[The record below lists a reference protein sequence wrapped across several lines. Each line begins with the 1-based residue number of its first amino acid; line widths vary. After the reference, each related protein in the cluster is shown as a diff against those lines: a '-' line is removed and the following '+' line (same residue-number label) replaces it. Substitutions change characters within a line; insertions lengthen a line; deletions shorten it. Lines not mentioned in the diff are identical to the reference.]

1 MNMIFLKYEK
11 RRREA
16 TTCALLLLECQLWYE
31 TACGVAAAGPPKYLL
46 FKQKFNFLNF
56 GNYFRPEGVPK
67 NVKFSLKR
75 LKKMPRTIRILKNI
89 EWLTY
94 NISDLLQFKALK

>member
-1 MNMIFLKYEK
+1 MILKYGK

-16 TTCALLLLECQLWYE
+16 TTCALSLLECQLLYE
-31 TACGVAAAGPPKYLL
+31 MACSVAAAEPPKYLL

-67 NVKFSLKR
+67 NVKFTLKR
-75 LKKMPRTIRILKNI
+75 LKKIPRTIRILKNI
-89 EWLTY
+89 EGLTFV
-94 NISDLLQFKALK
+94 ISDLFQFKALK

>member
-1 MNMIFLKYEK
+1 MILKYGK

-16 TTCALLLLECQLWYE
+16 TTCALSLLECQLLYE
-31 TACGVAAAGPPKYLL
+31 TACGVAAAEPPKYLL

-67 NVKFSLKR
+67 NVKFTLKR

-89 EWLTY
+89 EGQTY
-94 NISDLLQFKALK
+94 VISDLLQFEALK